1 MRQCWGTV
9 STGMW
14 RCKSGDCTGLQLLK
28 RQVVPVDDFYLLIS
42 ELDFWKKKWWRWFE
56 WNTKIETRVTF
67 DFVTWDIV
75 ENGQKFEKE
84 EINNIYPRVSKL
96 FKLGFFQ

>member
-14 RCKSGDCTGLQLLK
+14 RCKSGDCAGLQLLK

-42 ELDFWKKKWWRWFE
+42 E
-56 WNTKIETRVTF
+56 F
-67 DFVTWDIV
+67 DFLKKSD
-75 ENGQKFEKE
+75 ENDLSETQKL
-84 EINNIYPRVSKL
+84 RQ
-96 FKLGFFQ
+96 G

>member
-14 RCKSGDCTGLQLLK
+14 RCKSGDCAGLQLLK

-42 ELDFWKKKWWRWFE
+42 ELDFWKKSDE
-56 WNTKIETRVTF
+56 DDLSET
-67 DFVTWDIV
+67 
-75 ENGQKFEKE
+75 QKL
-84 EINNIYPRVSKL
+84 RQ
-96 FKLGFFQ
+96 G

>member
-14 RCKSGDCTGLQLLK
+14 RCKSGDCAGLQLLK

-42 ELDFWKKKWWRWFE
+42 ELDFWKKSDE
-56 WNTKIETRVTF
+56 DDLSET
-67 DFVTWDIV
+67 
-75 ENGQKFEKE
+75 QKLRQE
-84 EINNIYPRVSKL
+84 
-96 FKLGFFQ
+96 

>member
-42 ELDFWKKKWWRWFE
+42 ELDFWKKSDE
-56 WNTKIETRVTF
+56 DDLSET
-67 DFVTWDIV
+67 
-75 ENGQKFEKE
+75 QKLRQE
-84 EINNIYPRVSKL
+84 
-96 FKLGFFQ
+96 

>member
-14 RCKSGDCTGLQLLK
+14 RCKSGDCAGLQLLK

-42 ELDFWKKKWWRWFE
+42 EFDFWKSDE
-56 WNTKIETRVTF
+56 DDLSET
-67 DFVTWDIV
+67 
-75 ENGQKFEKE
+75 QKL
-84 EINNIYPRVSKL
+84 RQ
-96 FKLGFFQ
+96 G

>member
-42 ELDFWKKKWWRWFE
+42 ELDFWKKSDE
-56 WNTKIETRVTF
+56 DDLSET
-67 DFVTWDIV
+67 
-75 ENGQKFEKE
+75 QKL
-84 EINNIYPRVSKL
+84 RQ
-96 FKLGFFQ
+96 G